1 MEFPLRNLSGLPVWF
16 ICEETVTLT
25 VRALSS
31 GRDSW
36 ILAPVH
42 YSFLLRHDSD
52 LDQMVKKRRKKNR
65 KFRGQRGKKRGGRKG
80 KLTWVEGNL
89 DGLHG

>member
-42 YSFLLRHDSD
+42 YSLLLCFDSD
-52 LDQMVKKRRKKNR
+52 IEQMVNYVSPRTQKDRVCVLYEEAR
-65 KFRGQRGKKRGGRKG
+65 FWQSA
-80 KLTWVEGNL
+80 L
-89 DGLHG
+89 